1 MRGGGP
7 VTFRP
12 EGESGR
18 ETKLAGG
25 LCPMG
30 RYAHHTD
37 GANGPPPPIVL
48 TGMIRPVSE
57 GRMPWTVGGGQL
69 RLQKTRM
76 IATVRHAAAPT
87 QNKKTARANRSSI
100 LLDGSAH

>member
-1 MRGGGP
+1 MRGGGASSSSA
-7 VTFRP
+7 RR
-12 EGESGR
+12 ESRGG
-18 ETKLAGG
+18 KL
-25 LCPMG
+25 
-30 RYAHHTD
+30 
-37 GANGPPPPIVL
+37 VL
-48 TGMIRPVSE
+48 IGMILPISRGNV
-57 GRMPWTVGGGQL
+57 PWTLVRGQL

>member
-1 MRGGGP
+1 
-7 VTFRP
+7 
-12 EGESGR
+12 
-18 ETKLAGG
+18 
-25 LCPMG
+25 MG

-48 TGMIRPVSE
+48 TGMIRPVSR
-57 GRMPWTVGGGQL
+57 GNVPWTVGGGQL

-76 IATVRHAAAPT
+76 IATVRHAAAPA

-100 LLDGSAH
+100 LLDRSAH

>member
-1 MRGGGP
+1 MRGGGASSSSARRESQGGKP
-7 VTFRP
+7 V
-12 EGESGR
+12 
-18 ETKLAGG
+18 L
-25 LCPMG
+25 
-30 RYAHHTD
+30 
-37 GANGPPPPIVL
+37 I
-48 TGMIRPVSE
+48 GMIRPVSE
-57 GRMPWTVGGGQL
+57 GRMPWTLGGGQL